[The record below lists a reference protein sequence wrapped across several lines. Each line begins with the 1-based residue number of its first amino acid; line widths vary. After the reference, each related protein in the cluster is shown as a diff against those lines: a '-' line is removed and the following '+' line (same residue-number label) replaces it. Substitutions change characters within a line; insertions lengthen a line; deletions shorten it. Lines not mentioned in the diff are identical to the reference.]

1 MALNL
6 KEQDKAINTE
16 EEIPVHLRNAP
27 STKASEKEQD
37 KAINTEKEMLVQ
49 VRNAPS
55 TKASEN
61 EKGKSIV
68 TGTAEER
75 PVHKLKRPGS
85 VSHLWVKNYF
95 SFPSTAY
102 RKNEKY

>member
-1 MALNL
+1 
-6 KEQDKAINTE
+6 
-16 EEIPVHLRNAP
+16 
-27 STKASEKEQD
+27 
-37 KAINTEKEMLVQ
+37 MLPQ
-49 VRNAPS
+49 L
-55 TKASEN
+55 KASEN
-61 EKGKSIV
+61 EKGKSIA

-102 RKNEKY
+102 RKKERYYFNIQGRSMGLLVSVPLIYLIGVQSLRQVSAENGILFVVLYQYLF